1 MIFEKNKHILVN
13 MKQYFL
19 FLITLCFATASFA
32 QQHPD
37 SSSKAITITKD
48 ERIDVLGKKMAE
60 YNESLATK
68 KHLEKGY
75 RLMIL
80 STTDRDHAIQVRS
93 KLLQQF
99 PDQNVY
105 MSFQSPY
112 IKLKFGDFQEN
123 DDAVKMRKLISDS
136 KIVTGNIYIVPEMI
150 EVKPKQAAAED
161 Q

>member
-1 MIFEKNKHILVN
+1 
-13 MKQYFL
+13 
-19 FLITLCFATASFA
+19 
-32 QQHPD
+32 
-37 SSSKAITITKD
+37 
-48 ERIDVLGKKMAE
+48 
-60 YNESLATK
+60 
-68 KHLEKGY
+68 
-75 RLMIL
+75 
-80 STTDRDHAIQVRS
+80 
-93 KLLQQF
+93 
-99 PDQNVY
+99 